1 MDNPKPNRIGTR
13 EDVFK
18 GLAQR
23 TAGGLT
29 KDDII
34 EKKIGQKT
42 LYISKKLSDKM
53 KTNFNIIRSQNPN
66 HLKRIQK
73 RTISNLTRLNDTPPN
88 IPEQSPQQNTT
99 LTAQQQ
105 TIQNTQQTIQQPIQK
120 KTIKMQHQ
128 HAKTH
133 KISFKQDGN
142 VAVNVYYPELKGMNI
157 KELKEEL
164 IREEIEEDLGMTQN
178 SNPSNKKE
186 FVIEDVDTLDLD
198 KDLFD

>member
-1 MDNPKPNRIGTR
+1 MDTQKPNRIGTR

-18 GLAQR
+18 GLALR

-42 LYISKKLSDKM
+42 LYISKKLSEKM

-73 RTISNLTRLNDTPPN
+73 RTISNLTRLNDTQQT
-88 IPEQSPQQNTT
+88 EQTSPQSATQN
-99 LTAQQQ
+99 A
-105 TIQNTQQTIQQPIQK
+105 TQQTIQQLAQK
-120 KTIKMQHQ
+120 KTIKKQHQ
-128 HAKTH
+128 PPKTH

-164 IREEIEEDLGMTQN
+164 IREEMEEDIGMTQSGGTN
-178 SNPSNKKE
+178 KKKE
-186 FVIEDVDTLDLD
+186 FVIEDVDSLDLD